1 MRDGT
6 RRNKKQQLRKEKYRA
21 LLTAGVFILLFGIM
35 AYSFVSY
42 ALSQQETLFDNSYNG
57 RESQMLAENTKGK
70 ILAADGEVL
79 AETVVNGENETR
91 NYPFKNVFAHI
102 VGYDSM
108 GGSGLDGAYNY
119 TLIHADLTIPEKAAY
134 SDLGQ
139 KMPGNNV
146 ITTLNP
152 TIQEAADEALGLYQ
166 GAIIVSD
173 PSTGAI
179 LAMVSKPDFDP
190 NTIEKDWDSISQ
202 NEEESALLNRVTQGL
217 YPPGST
223 FKIMDAVE
231 YLEEN
236 PSSWQSYTYNCT
248 GTFSRDGETIHCF
261 HNEQHGTVDF
271 MKSFAKSCNSSFA
284 NIGLS
289 LNRQEFAAKLKTM
302 MFGEELP
309 YDLPS
314 SVSTTCL
321 TQNTGDLSQLSTDN
335 MIQLAIGQ
343 GATGMSPLHLQ
354 LITAAIANDGVV
366 MKPYVVD
373 RVESAT
379 GTLIEQN
386 DPEAYRQIMSKS
398 TAQTMRTLM
407 ADVIEEGT
415 ASKLKG
421 YSYTAAGKTGSA
433 EYEDDSTQ
441 SHAWFTGYAPA
452 EDPQVA
458 ITVIIEGAGS
468 GGDYA
473 VPIARRVLDAW
484 FSQ

>member
-1 MRDGT
+1 MRES
-6 RRNKKQQLRKEKYRA
+6 RKNKKQQLKKEKYRA
-21 LLTAGVFILLFGIM
+21 LLTAGIFILLFGVM
-35 AYSFVSY
+35 SYSFVSY
-42 ALSQQETLFDNSYNG
+42 ALSHQEDLFDNSYNG

-79 AETVVNGENETR
+79 AETVVNGETETR
-91 NYPFKNVFAHI
+91 NYPFKNVFSHI

-108 GGSGLDGAYNY
+108 GGSGLDGTYNY

-152 TIQEAADEALGLYQ
+152 TLQEAADEAMGLYQ

-179 LAMVSKPDFDP
+179 LAMVSKPDYDP
-190 NTIEKDWDSISQ
+190 NTIEEEWDSISQ
-202 NEEESALLNRVTQGL
+202 NEDKSALLNRATQGL

-236 PSSWQSYTYNCT
+236 PDTWETYSYNCT
-248 GTFSRDGETIHCF
+248 GTFTRDGETIHCF
-261 HNEQHGTVDF
+261 HNEQHGTVNF

-289 LNRQEFAAKLKTM
+289 LNREEFSSKLKNM

-309 YDLPS
+309 YELPS

-321 TQNTGDLSQLSTDN
+321 TDKNENLSGLSTDN

-354 LITAAIANDGVV
+354 LITSAIANDGVV

-379 GTLIEQN
+379 GTLIEKT
-386 DPEAYRQIMSKS
+386 DPQAYRQIMSKS
-398 TAQTMRTLM
+398 TAQIMQMLM

-452 EDPQVA
+452 ENPQVA